1 MADVESHRSISI
13 NVAKERLQIRTDL
26 SDADLKEI
34 VDYIDERYASYGK
47 YNLEAGKRMAL
58 LALEMAQQLFEAKRR
73 LHQAK
78 VYKEQMDQSIKD
90 ISSMLDEGITPNR
103 LIIVGACALAVIIGV
118 LAEQYSAKIGSWM
131 ERRKSGAEAKPQPL
145 KATCGQATPTTWSSA
160 APPPHATLHT

>member
-1 MADVESHRSISI
+1 MANETLRSVSI

-34 VDYIDERYASYGK
+34 VDYIDERYDSYGK

-78 VYKEQMDQSIKD
+78 VYKEQMDQSIRE
-90 ISSMLDEGITPNR
+90 ISSLLEEGID
-103 LIIVGACALAVIIGV
+103 
-118 LAEQYSAKIGSWM
+118 
-131 ERRKSGAEAKPQPL
+131 QP
-145 KATCGQATPTTWSSA
+145 KNWD
-160 APPPHATLHT
+160 